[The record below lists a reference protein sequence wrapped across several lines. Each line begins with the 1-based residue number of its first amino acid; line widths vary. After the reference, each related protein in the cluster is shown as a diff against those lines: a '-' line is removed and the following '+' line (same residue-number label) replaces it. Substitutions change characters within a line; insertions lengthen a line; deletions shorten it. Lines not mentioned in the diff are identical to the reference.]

1 MLVSL
6 ALFLILHPC
15 DPGIHYSER
24 GVQNR
29 ITGLPISPDR
39 KRRVKNGFGRD
50 SNPIP
55 CNSGVDVETESGTR

>member
-1 MLVSL
+1 MSISNVTGANFGARS
-6 ALFLILHPC
+6 
-15 DPGIHYSER
+15 SEGR
-24 GVQNR
+24 AKNR

-55 CNSGVDVETESGTR
+55 CNSRVDVETESGTR